1 MSINY
6 YHQVCGTSTTTSR
19 LARGGCGTLTMAGHW
34 AGHNWLSKV
43 DQDTCT
49 TPLVQREWKILRE
62 LQATGLV
69 PVVSSVSPHINGGAM
84 HIQCIDNAASL
95 VDYVQAYLDGLIPIE
110 VLRDIL
116 TLVVTA
122 VTTFH
127 SLGWVHN
134 DLHDGNI
141 VVGHGQHTWEV
152 YIIDVAMATRAEG
165 DVPEALAE
173 AFSIANLASE
183 DWYFLKWSIMAEAE
197 ECEDKERERELQR
210 LVDELIPE

>member
-1 MSINY
+1 
-6 YHQVCGTSTTTSR
+6 
-19 LARGGCGTLTMAGHW
+19 MAGHW
-34 AGHNWLSKV
+34 AGYNWISKV
-43 DQDTCT
+43 DQSGCAM
-49 TPLVQREWKILRE
+49 PLVQREWEILKE
-62 LQATGLV
+62 LQNTGLV
-69 PVVSSVSPHINGGAM
+69 PVVSPVSPHINGSIM

-95 VDYVQAYLDGLIPIE
+95 LDYTQAYLNGLIPIG

-134 DLHDGNI
+134 DLHNGNI
-141 VVGHGQHTWEV
+141 VVGHNQYTWEV
-152 YIIDVAMATRAEG
+152 YIIDVAMATRAEEE
-165 DVPEALAE
+165 VPEALAE
-173 AFSIANLASE
+173 AFSIPHLPSE

-197 ECEDKERERELQR
+197 EYEDADKGRELQD

>member
-1 MSINY
+1 MTINY
-6 YHQVCGTSTTTSR
+6 YNTVCGTATTTSR
-19 LARGGCGTLTMAGHW
+19 LSRGGCGTLEVAGHW

-43 DQDTCT
+43 DQSHCA
-49 TPLVQREWKILRE
+49 TPLVQREWDILTE
-62 LQATGLV
+62 LQGTGLV
-69 PVVSSVSPHINGGAM
+69 PVVSSVSPHLNGGAM

-95 VDYVQAYLDGLIPIE
+95 VDYTQAYLSGLIPIE
-110 VLRDIL
+110 VLQDIL

-141 VVGHGQHTWEV
+141 VVGHGQHTWEIF
-152 YIIDVAMATRAEG
+152 IIDVAMATRAEEE
-165 DVPEALAE
+165 VPPALAE
-173 AFSIANLASE
+173 AFSIPNLIDE

-197 ECEDKERERELQR
+197 ECEVKEREQWLQI

>member
-1 MSINY
+1 
-6 YHQVCGTSTTTSR
+6 
-19 LARGGCGTLTMAGHW
+19 
-34 AGHNWLSKV
+34 
-43 DQDTCT
+43 
-49 TPLVQREWKILRE
+49 
-62 LQATGLV
+62 
-69 PVVSSVSPHINGGAM
+69 M

-95 VDYVQAYLDGLIPIE
+95 VDYTQAYLSGLIPIE
-110 VLRDIL
+110 VLQDIL

-141 VVGHGQHTWEV
+141 VVGHGQHTWEIF
-152 YIIDVAMATRAEG
+152 IIDVAMATRAEEE
-165 DVPEALAE
+165 VPPALAE
-173 AFSIANLASE
+173 AFSIPNLIDE

-197 ECEDKERERELQR
+197 ECEVKEREQWLQI